1 MHNCNWTDTRLIVAI
16 VNNNYLILRH
26 IPKVQQKLNCLF
38 VFSPNYSIG
47 QSIGDSRCYLDG
59 GGSAESL
66 TASEDLSVGSA
77 IGKCIP
83 PIHLGRFFSVF
94 GLMLQCNDLHSL
106 LFCLFLD
113 AAVAVNV
120 AVDDVIIYAIRSAG
134 TLTINGN
141 PRLDNSGNISLSI
154 RERDAPVSIAPGTKN
169 LVLNVAL
176 DREGKTGPASVY
188 INVIC
193 IRRDTY
199 DPVSQ
204 MRRILC
210 CAI

>member
-1 MHNCNWTDTRLIVAI
+1 M
-16 VNNNYLILRH
+16 
-26 IPKVQQKLNCLF
+26 
-38 VFSPNYSIG
+38 
-47 QSIGDSRCYLDG
+47 
-59 GGSAESL
+59 
-66 TASEDLSVGSA
+66 
-77 IGKCIP
+77 
-83 PIHLGRFFSVF
+83 
-94 GLMLQCNDLHSL
+94 QCNDLHSL
-106 LFCLFLD
+106 LALFYCLLLVAAD
-113 AAVAVNV
+113 AV
-120 AVDDVIIYAIRSAG
+120 AVDDVIIHAMRSAG

-188 INVIC
+188 VNVIC

-204 MRRILC
+204 MARILLYVVQYENYVVI
-210 CAI
+210 A